1 VSCIVID
8 LIGPLFKIELK
19 LGNFIILKRWNN
31 QRDILSFIKFNR
43 TSSQSDEGE
52 NIRGS
57 SISGWPSE
65 VNLISKI
72 VNFMSEVNIHLFIPL
87 LYSHNSS

>member
-1 VSCIVID
+1 MLKLWDITNLSTHVLSKFCIVKNVHQC
-8 LIGPLFKIELK
+8 LKIEFK
-19 LGNFIILKRWNN
+19 LVNFIILKRWNN
-31 QRDILSFIKFNR
+31 QRAILSFIKFNR

-65 VNLISKI
+65 VN
-72 VNFMSEVNIHLFIPL
+72 
-87 LYSHNSS
+87 